1 SRPPAQWRSSEAFIT
16 FVVSFAIFTD
26 LLLYGLLVPVMP
38 TALHERVGLPKGE
51 EQRWTSILLALCGA
65 GQLACAPIAG
75 YLADLISSR
84 KWPLITGLLFL
95 AGSCFLLCIG
105 TTLGLWIAGRL
116 LQGASAAVVWAV
128 GCALLV
134 DSVDRKRLGQALGY
148 LGMAMMMGPLLGP
161 LLGGVVYASGGYY
174 AVFALAFGLVVVDI
188 GLRLV
193 MIERQ
198 EKEEEEEEEGQTG
211 DGPDGDSR
219 GRDTRDVVDGSVPA
233 SEDSPLLGQQ
243 PASQSL
249 SSQSEGYKTPDRPPA
264 LFVLLS
270 SERMWITIWG
280 YFVGAVIMS
289 SFNSILPLFVRDTF
303 NWTQTGQGL
312 IFLPLSIPNFLG
324 PFYGW
329 VNDRYPQSRRYVA
342 AGSLLGVSITA
353 VLLRFISED
362 TTGQQVLLCVLLALL
377 GLSLAASDPPL
388 LSEAA
393 FAVSEQQERRP
404 GIFGGSEP
412 TALMYGILSATFS
425 AGAIA
430 GSFLAGL
437 IKEAYGWSTVTWVIG
452 LVAGVSVFPMLLC
465 VGGL

>member
-1 SRPPAQWRSSEAFIT
+1 
-16 FVVSFAIFTD
+16 
-26 LLLYGLLVPVMP
+26 MP

-51 EQRWTSILLALCGA
+51 GKHPYYRSPSWILTKTSQNSDGHQSCSPSA
-65 GQLACAPIAG
+65 APASSHAPVSLTHHPIPSQSTNETAIAG

-105 TTLGLWIAGRL
+105 TTLSLWIAGRL

-161 LLGGVVYASGGYY
+161 LLGGLIYASGGYY
-174 AVFALAFGLVVVDI
+174 AVFGLAFGLVVVDI
-188 GLRLV
+188 ALRLV
-193 MIERQ
+193 MIERNDQ
-198 EKEEEEEEEGQTG
+198 QTG
-211 DGPDGDSR
+211 DASNAESRIGDSSE
-219 GRDTRDVVDGSVPA
+219 GVNGGVSA
-233 SEDSPLLGQQ
+233 SENSPLLGQQ
-243 PASQSL
+243 PQHGP
-249 SSQSEGYKTPDRPPA
+249 ERPPA

-280 YFVGAVIMS
+280 YFVGALIMC

-303 NWTQTGQGL
+303 NWSQTGQGL
-312 IFLPLSIPNFLG
+312 IFLPLSLPNFLG

-342 AGSLLGVSITA
+342 AASMLGVSITA
-353 VLLRFISED
+353 VLLRFITAD
-362 TTGQQVLLCVLLALL
+362 TTGQKVLLCVLLALL

-393 FAVSEQQERRP
+393 FAASEQEERRP

-430 GSFLAGL
+430 GAFLAGL
-437 IKEAYGWSTVTWVIG
+437 IKDAYGWSTVTWVIG

-465 VGGL
+465 VGGLWLPWVKRQQATVPEE